1 MVVKSGERLANARLA
16 ASRLTTAF
24 SLAFARLIQTPLR
37 SEGVRSR
44 DVHFGPFCFFVVGLL
59 AVWVP
64 AARAS
69 KIDHVHALTTILS
82 ISGNRAKR
90 SLSYSSRSVFSK
102 NRLFVHVVVDLCR
115 E

>member
-1 MVVKSGERLANARLA
+1 MVVKSGERFANARLA

-59 AVWVP
+59 AVWVWKFERLSLN
-64 AARAS
+64 AARFPTRWEPKTKAT
-69 KIDHVHALTTILS
+69 ALMKEKGAVCEFVRVEL
-82 ISGNRAKR
+82 AKR
-90 SLSYSSRSVFSK
+90 HGGVS
-102 NRLFVHVVVDLCR
+102 
-115 E
+115 